1 VTKWSVRRSAHA
13 NGVAPNPSS
22 SPETSAFTIDDSLG
36 YLVNR
41 AARRMASDLA
51 DELRPL
57 GVGIGQWAVLMF
69 LWARDGISQA
79 ELARLVA
86 IEPPTMV
93 RTLDRMVRDG
103 IVSREPDPRDGR
115 VTRIHL
121 TARGRSLRDQ
131 LVPRA
136 VAVNQAAEAALT
148 TEEAATLRQLL
159 TKLITSEEHRQTT

>member
-1 VTKWSVRRSAHA
+1 VTTWSVRRSTPGDDGAA
-13 NGVAPNPSS
+13 SS
-22 SPETSAFTIDDSLG
+22 SSDPEAREFLIDDSLG

-41 AARRMASDLA
+41 AARQMANDLA

-57 GVGIGQWAVLMF
+57 GVGVGQWAVLMF

-121 TARGRSLRDQ
+121 TARGRSLRDE

-136 VAVNQAAEAALT
+136 MALNRAAEAALT
-148 TEEAATLRQLL
+148 ADEATTLRRLL
-159 TKLITSEEHRQTT
+159 AKLIGPPGDSR